1 MPRAARVWPG
11 HSLLLVEERVAESA
25 VLEALAAAGFDSVLS
40 ESTQPVAVADYAG
53 LSSLASLDLA
63 GVRERVPPGDPRRD
77 RYVEGLGA
85 WFHAAKGSVAYR
97 IYYLGDGSSIR
108 PRIEAAL
115 SPYSDAWI
123 LPESEAAPTTRLA
136 LVLFACFAAGLI
148 LLVLAKPRGRAQRL
162 VLAAPFALLALR
174 GPEASVAALIASA
187 LAAVLAE
194 GLERTRGD
202 LRSFLAA
209 GFAAGA
215 RPRELLRRAAGLA
228 LRDLAQ
234 PLLDARYL
242 LLAALGLLALDPRL
256 LPAIVLS
263 GLASVAGL
271 GSLALAREVR
281 RERLGLAAR
290 EAFVPV
296 AILRGRRLLRA
307 PLSGRLHLAAHALAV
322 LALALGAAIALHS
335 GAAAAR
341 PAAADLSALTLPQP
355 RLVGGEAGP
364 SPERAGELVASRDAA
379 GLVDLADWLAHRASQ
394 EALFLAPFGSSGGDP
409 FAAQGVPLPGGGAA
423 AELRFTAAWAR
434 QAYRELPAFGVE
446 SLLRSRGT
454 FVRGEVRPFAPET
467 SRPLAPR
474 EGLLYI
480 ILLAPPLYGAFA
492 GLPRARKSAA
502 GSVSRHYETP

>member
-1 MPRAARVWPG
+1 
-11 HSLLLVEERVAESA
+11 
-25 VLEALAAAGFDSVLS
+25 LEALAAAGFDAVLS

-53 LSSLASLDLA
+53 LSSLAKLDLA
-63 GVRERVPPGDPRRD
+63 ALRERVPAGDPRRD
-77 RYVEGLGA
+77 GYVEGLGA
-85 WFHAAKGSVAYR
+85 WFRAAKGATTYR
-97 IYYLGDGSSIR
+97 IYYLAGTAAVGS
-108 PRIEAAL
+108 RIEAAL
-115 SPYSDAWI
+115 APYADAWL
-123 LPESEAAPTTRLA
+123 LPESEAAAPTRLA
-136 LVLFACFAAGLI
+136 LAMLAICAAGVL
-148 LLVLAKPRGRAQRL
+148 LLVLVKPRGRAQRL

-174 GPEASVAALIASA
+174 GPEAAVAALISSA
-187 LAAVLAE
+187 LAALLAE

-202 LRSFLAA
+202 LRSFFAA

-215 RPRELLRRAAGLA
+215 RPRELFRRAAGLA
-228 LRDLAQ
+228 LRGLAQ

-242 LLAALGLLALDPRL
+242 LLAAIGVLALDTRL
-256 LPAIVLS
+256 LVAILLA
-263 GLASVAGL
+263 GLAASAGL
-271 GSLALAREVR
+271 ASLALARELR
-281 RERLGLAAR
+281 REKLGLAAR

-322 LALALGAAIALHS
+322 LALALGASLALRP
-335 GAAAAR
+335 GAGPER
-341 PAAADLSALTLPQP
+341 PAATDLAALALPQP
-355 RLVGGEAGP
+355 RLVGGEATP
-364 SPERAGELVASRDAA
+364 SPERAGEFIAAREAS
-379 GLVDLADWLAHRASQ
+379 GLVDLADWLVHRARQ
-394 EALFLAPFGSSGGDP
+394 EALFLAPFGSPAGDP
-409 FAAQGVPLPGGGAA
+409 FAAQGVPLPGGGVA

-434 QAYRELPAFGVE
+434 QAYRDLPATGIE
-446 SLLRSRGT
+446 GLLRSRGG